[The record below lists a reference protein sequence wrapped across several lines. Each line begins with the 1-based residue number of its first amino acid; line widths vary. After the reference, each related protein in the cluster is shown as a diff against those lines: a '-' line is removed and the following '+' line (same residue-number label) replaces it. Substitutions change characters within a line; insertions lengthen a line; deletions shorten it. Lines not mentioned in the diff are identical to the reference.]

1 MANPIIKLAFSP
13 SLTVLSLVCCLTAP
27 HAISQSQS
35 AKKLPIETEAQRL
48 DAVRTLISQEKSR
61 RLGGGPDGKPKST
74 AAFCERM
81 LDDLLNHKDFKAI
94 EPVAVLDFEYPIQNA
109 DRSMLERDESLLP
122 PLEKQQ
128 SKYAAKKLGPYL
140 TKSIQRCTDEEAK
153 GDERKGSVLFN
164 GFDYFAGAPPF
175 RAYALPKYVNPF
187 PEAKLIYWSELTKN
201 RFWGRKG
208 YSWVNL
214 DICEHLPNARGWA
227 WSEKSEPVGPIGAL
241 TQYHDKL
248 VTWEISSIEKESF
261 TAIFYGPE
269 HEPPLESGIMCHWA
283 TYPEAPVKK

>member
-1 MANPIIKLAFSP
+1 MANPIIKLAFSR

-27 HAISQSQS
+27 HAISQTQS
-35 AKKLPIETEAQRL
+35 VKKLPIETEAQRL
-48 DAVRTLISQEKSR
+48 DAVRTLISQKKLH
-61 RLGGGPDGKPKST
+61 RLTSTMPDGKPKST

-94 EPVAVLDFEYPIQNA
+94 EPVAVLDFKYPIQNA

-140 TKSIQRCTDEEAK
+140 TKSIQRCTDEEAN
-153 GDERKGSVLFN
+153 GDERRARVLFN
-164 GFDYFAGAPPF
+164 GFNYFAGAPPF
-175 RAYALPKYVNPF
+175 RAYVLPKNLSPF
-187 PEAKLIYWSELTKN
+187 PESTFAYWSELSEN
-201 RFWGRKG
+201 GYLGRKG

-214 DICEHLPNARGWA
+214 DTCEHMPSIIMGWD
-227 WSEKSEPVGPIGAL
+227 WSFKYVPTGPIGAL

-248 VTWEISSIEKESF
+248 VEWAVSSRELRTF
-261 TAIFYGPE
+261 TALFYGPE
-269 HEPPLESGIMCHWA
+269 QDICRWSTRPGPRI
-283 TYPEAPVKK
+283 KK